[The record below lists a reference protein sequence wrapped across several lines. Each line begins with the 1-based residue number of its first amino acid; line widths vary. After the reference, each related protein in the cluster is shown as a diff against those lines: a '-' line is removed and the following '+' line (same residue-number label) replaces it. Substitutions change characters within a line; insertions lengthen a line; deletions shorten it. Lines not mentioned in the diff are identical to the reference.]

1 MHSIVSELK
10 TTFSNRSNKEQALW
24 MKGYLRDQYDFY
36 GVKAP
41 ERKALA
47 KQVISKTGIP
57 TYKELFE
64 VVQELWEA
72 PEREMQYVAM
82 ELCVKY
88 KRHYNESF
96 ESLIEFM
103 ITNKSW
109 WDTVDYIAATLT
121 GNYLKKYPE
130 RILPIFKDWSFSDD
144 FWLVRTSIIFQLK
157 YKDKVDT
164 DLLEDVIQRHAHSN
178 EFFIQKAIGWMLRHY
193 SRTNPKWVLELVAK
207 QELKP
212 LSKREAIRLINKG

>member
-10 TTFSNRSNKEQALW
+10 TTFSNHSNKEQALW

>member
-164 DLLEDVIQRHAHSN
+164 YLLEDVIQRHAHSN

>member
-1 MHSIVSELK
+1 MHLIVQELK
-10 TTFSNRSNKEQALW
+10 AAFNANRNAEQAAW

-47 KQVISKTGIP
+47 KQVIAKTGIP
-57 TYKELFE
+57 EYKELPE
-64 VVQELWEA
+64 VIHELWEA
-72 PEREMQYVAM
+72 PERELQYVAM
-82 ELCVKY
+82 ELCDKY
-88 KRHYNESF
+88 KRQYEQGF
-96 ESLIEFM
+96 EELLEFM

-121 GNYLKKYPE
+121 GNYLKKYPN

-144 FWLVRTSIIFQLK
+144 FWLVRTTIIFQLK
-157 YKDKVDT
+157 YKEKVNIG
-164 DLLEDVIQRHAHSN
+164 LLEDVIKRHAHSN
-178 EFFIQKAIGWMLRHY
+178 EFFIQKAIGWMLRQY
-193 SRTNPKWVLELVAK
+193 SRTNPDWVLELVAK

-212 LSKREAIRLINKG
+212 LSRREAIRLINKS